1 MPPILPR
8 ARPYPVMAKNSLDYL
23 PQYRYET
30 AQTRHGNQGKSFF
43 TIEHKVSNGNFVA
56 RLISEG
62 RAAFAC
68 TLTSAHSIYRE
79 VFVENKSREIEH
91 IQKLTWDEGRVRF
104 PLLFQPAVVT
114 LEEIKD
120 YTLKSFVDG
129 VHDIW
134 SSSKVSFPKGA
145 FLAIAPF
152 WQSQSTLQSILR
164 IRKAE
169 PEELPEGCYEVKAAE
184 EEGFYFEIK
193 AHPKLFDSL
202 HNCGDAFNH
211 RDSLYAAAF
220 AEGLGI
226 LSRDFKKEE
235 EWINHHNLRAL
246 RKMLNDK
253 KIKMWEEEEFSA
265 NRAVAKFHP
274 HVINTGIDD
283 ND

>member
-23 PQYRYET
+23 PQHRYET
-30 AQTRHGNQGKSFF
+30 AQARHANEKGSFF
-43 TIEHKVSNGNFVA
+43 TIEHKISGGNLVA

-68 TLTSAHSIYRE
+68 TLTSTHSLYRE
-79 VFVENKSREIEH
+79 VFVESNLKNLEH
-91 IQKLTWDEGRVRF
+91 TQKLIWDEGKVRF
-104 PLLFQPAVVT
+104 PLLFQPVVVM
-114 LEEIKD
+114 LEEMNN
-120 YTLKSFVDG
+120 YSLSGFVDG
-129 VHDIW
+129 VHNIW
-134 SSSKVSFPKGA
+134 SSNKASFPKGA

-169 PEELPEGCYEVKAAE
+169 PEELPRGCYEVIPAE

-193 AHPKLFDSL
+193 AHSELFDSL
-202 HNCGDAFNH
+202 HNCGGAFNH
-211 RDSLYAAAF
+211 RDSIYAAAF

-226 LSRDFKKEE
+226 LSREFRKEE
-235 EWINHHNLRAL
+235 QWMNHHNLRAL
-246 RKMLNDK
+246 RKMLKDK
-253 KIKMWEEEEFSA
+253 GIKTWEEEEFSP
-265 NRAVAKFHP
+265 NQAVAVFHP
-274 HVINTGIDD
+274 HVIDTSEA

>member
-23 PQYRYET
+23 PQHRYET
-30 AQTRHGNQGKSFF
+30 VQTRQGNQKESFF
-43 TIEHKVSNGNFVA
+43 TIEHKISDGNLVA

-79 VFVENKSREIEH
+79 VFVEKSSGEIGYT
-91 IQKLTWDEGRVRF
+91 QKLTWDEGKVRF
-104 PLLFQPAVVT
+104 PLLFQPAVVA
-114 LEEIKD
+114 LEEINN
-120 YTLKSFVDG
+120 YPLNGFTDG

-134 SSSKVSFPKGA
+134 GGSKVSFPKGA

-169 PEELPEGCYEVKAAE
+169 PGELPEGCYEVE
-184 EEGFYFEIK
+184 EVPEEGFYFEIK
-193 AHPKLFDSL
+193 AHPELFDSL
-202 HNCGDAFNH
+202 HNCGGAFNH
-211 RDSLYAAAF
+211 RDSIYAAAF

-226 LSRDFKKEE
+226 LSRKFKEE
-235 EWINHHNLRAL
+235 KHWGDHHNLRAL
-246 RKMLNDK
+246 RKMLKEK
-253 KIKMWEEEEFSA
+253 KIDMWEDEDFSP
-265 NRAVAKFHP
+265 NRVVAIFHP
-274 HVINTGIDD
+274 HVIDTKVEVDG
-283 ND
+283 